1 MRRERAAMGGGSLKA
16 MSDLVGWLLGLEASN
31 WIALLALIVSG
42 IIAFLH
48 FRSDRQIQRRLLA
61 IEEERDAERRRQA
74 QQANLRAY
82 LQKSG
87 SQNYH
92 LVIDNDGEAGA
103 QEVRVTLDGKTL
115 MEHPLTNRYIRQEIR
130 TVGPHSEV
138 KYIAAVSGDCPPPYH
153 IVIQWKDGWG
163 RDGFYH
169 TTLTF

>member
-1 MRRERAAMGGGSLKA
+1 
-16 MSDLVGWLLGLEASN
+16 MSALVGWLLGLEASD

-42 IIAFLH
+42 VIGLLH

-87 SQNYH
+87 SHNYH

-103 QEVRVTLDGKTL
+103 QEVQVTLDGKTL
-115 MEHPLTNRYIRQEIR
+115 LAHPLTNRYIQQEIR
-130 TVGPHSEV
+130 TVGPHSEI
-138 KYIAAVSGDCPPPYH
+138 KYIAAVSGDCPPPYD
-153 IVIQWKDGWG
+153 IVIRWKDGWG
-163 RDGFYH
+163 RKGFYH